1 MSENAIT
8 RRSFLAGSAGVA
20 AVAAGA
26 GFMSFG
32 SWEQAHAA
40 GWRREVS
47 TAHSLC
53 NACSSKCGFTAYVV
67 DGRLTKLIG
76 DADHPYA
83 QGKLCAR
90 GYDSRRSPIRR
101 TA

>member
-1 MSENAIT
+1 MSEHAIT
-8 RRSFLAGSAGVA
+8 RRSFLAGSAG
-20 AVAAGA
+20 AVALTAAAGYV
-26 GFMSFG
+26 GFDA
-32 SWEQAHAA
+32 WEQAHADDTVE
-40 GWRREVS
+40 GGETKTV
-47 TAHSLC
+47 HSLC

-90 GYDSRRSPIRR
+90 GYGYSQIAP
-101 TA
+101 